1 MYLVKWKENGL
12 ISEEAL
18 SEKELGQ
25 KWIDMRIDIISIRPL

>member
-12 ISEEAL
+12 ISEKTL

-25 KWIDMRIDIISIRPL
+25 KWTDMRIDIISIRPL

>member
-12 ISEEAL
+12 ISEKTL

>member
-1 MYLVKWKENGL
+1 MYLVKWKENGF
-12 ISEEAL
+12 ISEKPL